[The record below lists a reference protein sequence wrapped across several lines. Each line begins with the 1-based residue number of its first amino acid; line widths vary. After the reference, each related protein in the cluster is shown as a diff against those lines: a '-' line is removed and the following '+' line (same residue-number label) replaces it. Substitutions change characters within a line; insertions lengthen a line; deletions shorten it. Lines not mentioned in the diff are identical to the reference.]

1 MVKQRPKI
9 LEANYIFMVIAVMLI
24 GVSLL
29 IKFANLYSQ
38 IAVTHYLVITLP
50 IILFLIIKKY
60 NLKSVLRLN
69 RITFKQALLSALI
82 PIFSYPIGLFFNYI
96 SMIIISFFGE
106 LQASPI
112 PVPET
117 TGMFLLGLLMFAV
130 TPGITEEIMFRGV
143 ILSAYERIGMK
154 KAIVITGLLFGLF
167 HFDVQNFLGPTFL
180 GILFAYMV
188 YKTNSI
194 YTSMIA
200 HAVNNSIALI
210 ILKFAGAL
218 EASQGMLQSSEL
230 PVMPETQVLLV
241 GFIVITMMAVTA
253 SLIVYFLLK
262 ALKNTAK
269 NNKEIEERAR
279 GIVSEKITFLHIIPI
294 IVVVIIFI
302 ISAVLY
308 FKMITGN

>member
-9 LEANYIFMVIAVMLI
+9 LEANYMFMVVAILLIAT
-24 GVSLL
+24 SLL
-29 IKFANLYSQ
+29 IKFTSLYKQ
-38 IAVTHYLVITLP
+38 IAVTHYLVISLP
-50 IILFLIIKKY
+50 ILAFLIIKRY
-60 NLKSVLRLN
+60 DLKSVLRLDK
-69 RITFKQALLSALI
+69 ITFKQAMLSVLI

-96 SMIIISFFGE
+96 SMIIISLFGE

-112 PVPET
+112 PIPET
-117 TGMFLLGLLMFAV
+117 TGMFFLGLVMFAI
-130 TPGITEEIMFRGV
+130 TPGITEEIMFRGL
-143 ILSAYERIGMK
+143 ILSAYERVGMK
-154 KAIVITGLLFGLF
+154 KAIVLTGLMFGLF
-167 HFDVQNFLGPTFL
+167 HFDVQNFLGPAFL

-210 ILKFAGAL
+210 ILKFAGSL
-218 EASQGMLQSSEL
+218 EAGQDILQAPDL
-230 PVMPETQVLLV
+230 PEMPTTQVLLV
-241 GFIVITMMAVTA
+241 GFVVITMMAVTA

-262 ALKNTAK
+262 ALRNSGKD
-269 NNKEIEERAR
+269 NKQIEEREKNVL
-279 GIVSEKITFLHIIPI
+279 GEKITFLHILPI

-308 FKMITGN
+308 FKMITGS